1 MKYKKV
7 TLENIEEFA
16 IPLSTHILKW
26 KFELEN
32 EQELYKEF
40 EDQIIPLNPE
50 ASKFLY
56 QFQNSQKILDLEVSQ
71 YFEKEESIIVKEDS
85 DKEVK
90 KWLYKRGIKFD
101 TKVFWLE
108 SETHAFVLTWKMV
121 IKFWESIFFASDE
134 IIWDKTL
141 NWVLGY
147 HHERAFYF
155 SKDRIYDTNTES
167 KEIAKT
173 NEILK
178 DFKSKVSQINS
189 NSKYTSNP
197 FRS

>member
-1 MKYKKV
+1 MKSKEI

-16 IPLSTHILKW
+16 IPLSNHILKW

-40 EDQIIPLNPE
+40 EDQIIPLNQE

-71 YFEKEESIIVKEDS
+71 YFKKEESITVNEDS
-85 DKEVK
+85 GKEVK
-90 KWLYKRGIKFD
+90 KWLYQLGVKFD
-101 TKVFWLE
+101 TKVFWVE
-108 SETHAFVLTWKMV
+108 SERHAFVLTWKMI
-121 IKFWESIFFASDE
+121 IKFWESIFFADDE

-147 HHERAFYF
+147 HHEGAFYF
-155 SKDRIYDTNTES
+155 SKDRIYDTNAES
-167 KEIAKT
+167 QEIAKT
-173 NEILK
+173 NETLK
-178 DFKSKVSQINS
+178 DFQNKTSLTSS
-189 NSKYTSNP
+189 NPKYISNP